1 MPMPPLHTWFQL
13 LRLWVQ
19 PLLKQLKSGR
29 APALLNDLRRL
40 VRRLRRSKRRAV
52 AAELAYLESHRQRLD
67 YAAARRAGEP
77 QGSGAME
84 STCRQYQCR
93 FKRPG
98 QFWSCAGDEALM
110 CLETFWRN
118 RRWQLLFPHSTR
130 GDPSKN

>member
-1 MPMPPLHTWFQL
+1 MVP
-13 LRLWVQ
+13 
-19 PLLKQLKSGR
+19 
-29 APALLNDLRRL
+29 LLNDLRTL
-40 VRRLRRSKRRAV
+40 AKGLRQKKRQAV
-52 AAELAYLESHRQRLD
+52 QSELAYLESHRDRMA

-98 QFWSCAGDEALM
+98 QFWSCAGDEGLM

-118 RRWQLLFPHSTR
+118 DRWHLLFPHILR
-130 GDPSKN
+130 GAPRRN

>member
-1 MPMPPLHTWFQL
+1 M
-13 LRLWVQ
+13 
-19 PLLKQLKSGR
+19 S
-29 APALLNDLRRL
+29 
-40 VRRLRRSKRRAV
+40 
-52 AAELAYLESHRQRLD
+52 YLESHRARMD

-98 QFWSCAGDEALM
+98 QFWSCAGDEGLM

-118 RRWQLLFPHSTR
+118 ERWGLLFPHILR
-130 GDPSKN
+130 GDPRRN

>member
-1 MPMPPLHTWFQL
+1 MA
-13 LRLWVQ
+13 
-19 PLLKQLKSGR
+19 PLLQKLKSGR
-29 APALLNDLRRL
+29 APALLNDLRTL
-40 VRRLRRSKRRAV
+40 AKRLRQKKRQAV
-52 AAELAYLESHRQRLD
+52 EAELKYLESHQERMD
-67 YAAARRAGEP
+67 YDAARRAGEP

-118 RRWQLLFPHSTR
+118 KRWHLLFPHSTH

>member
-1 MPMPPLHTWFQL
+1 MRDAIPQHSTFNS
-13 LRLWVQ
+13 Q
-19 PLLKQLKSGR
+19 PARPTGPGR
-29 APALLNDLRRL
+29 NVIIPGPTLSRTLAK
-40 VRRLRRSKRRAV
+40 RLRQKKRQAV
-52 AAELAYLESHRQRLD
+52 EAELNYLESHQERMD
-67 YAAARRAGEP
+67 YDATRRAGEP

-118 RRWQLLFPHSTR
+118 GRWHLLFPHSTH